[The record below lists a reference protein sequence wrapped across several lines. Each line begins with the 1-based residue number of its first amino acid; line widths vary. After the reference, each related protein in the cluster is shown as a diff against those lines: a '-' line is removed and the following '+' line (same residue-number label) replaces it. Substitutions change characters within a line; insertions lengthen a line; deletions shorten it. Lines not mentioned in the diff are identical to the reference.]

1 MHSARRTFCLALLAL
16 AASTGL
22 LTGGAIAS
30 DPSYGSNTEVG
41 NYLEV
46 NGINLY
52 YEVYGEG
59 EPLVLIHGSGQ
70 SIADMAHQIRH
81 FSTDYRVVVADSRA
95 HGRSGMTNEQMT
107 YKIMAQD
114 WVALINH
121 LKLPPVRLV
130 GWSDGGNISLEIART
145 HPSSVDRVAVMGA
158 NLSPDRSAVQSWAVD
173 WVLDFSQEID
183 TKIAAGDTEQNW
195 QALQQQ
201 FYLLRELP
209 DMSLEELASIEAPVL
224 VMAGDQDI
232 IRGEHTL
239 LIYQTLPRAHLA
251 IFPGE
256 THFTPATDP
265 ALFNATVE
273 RFMSR
278 AYERPE
284 SKDFIL
290 GDSGEN
296 H

>member
-1 MHSARRTFCLALLAL
+1 
-16 AASTGL
+16 
-22 LTGGAIAS
+22 
-30 DPSYGSNTEVG
+30 
-41 NYLEV
+41 
-46 NGINLY
+46 
-52 YEVYGEG
+52 
-59 EPLVLIHGSGQ
+59 
-70 SIADMAHQIRH
+70 
-81 FSTDYRVVVADSRA
+81 
-95 HGRSGMTNEQMT
+95 
-107 YKIMAQD
+107 
-114 WVALINH
+114 

-130 GWSDGGNISLEIART
+130 GWSDGGNISLEIAST

-158 NLSPDRSAVQSWAVD
+158 NLSPDRSAVHSWAVD
-173 WVLDFSQEID
+173 WVLGFSQEID
-183 TKIAAGDTEQNW
+183 AKIAAGDTEQNW
-195 QALQQQ
+195 QALKQQ

-290 GDSGEN
+290 GDTGEN